1 MALARKGLR
10 TIQVDGESFVW
21 RVRKK
26 TSHEE
31 RHDSQLGIPIQHV
44 NGGQLLVAYVGYS
57 RSRSHGYY
65 GTYSIKNIT
74 PLLIENAIINAIKLG
89 WRYKNPGKP
98 VSVFGRELVE
108 DTRGTRPQAEL
119 EPVSGTNVS

>member
-44 NGGQLLVAYVGYS
+44 SGGRLLVAYVGYS

-65 GTYSIKNIT
+65 GTYSIKHIT
-74 PLLIENAIINAIKLG
+74 PLIIESAILNAIKLG
-89 WRYKNPGKP
+89 WCYTDPGKP
-98 VSVFGRELVE
+98 VSVFGGELVE
-108 DTRGTRPQAEL
+108 DTRCTRPQAEL
-119 EPVSGTNVS
+119 EPVSDTDEL